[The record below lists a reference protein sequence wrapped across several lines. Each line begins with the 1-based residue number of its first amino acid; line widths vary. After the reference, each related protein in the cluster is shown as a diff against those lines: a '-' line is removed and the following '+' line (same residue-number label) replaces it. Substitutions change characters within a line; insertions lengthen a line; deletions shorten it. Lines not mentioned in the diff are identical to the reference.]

1 MTRDEFLRL
10 LQKKS
15 DAELLG
21 ECLYDESP
29 PYVVG
34 GTRDW
39 DAFRD
44 AIVAAVGA
52 KREDIRIIGSGRF
65 GFSMRPRNNLR
76 RFSDRSDIDVLVV
89 NEGLFDF
96 FWLSLLTAAYP
107 RNALFQKA
115 GGWGLLAR
123 RELYAGWLTPVQ
135 VHIDGKILG
144 ARARPVLDFKAK
156 WFNGLKQAGRYPSRR
171 HHDVQGRLYRTWRHA
186 ELYHLHSLSE
196 LRRSL

>member
-1 MTRDEFLRL
+1 MTRDEFLQL
-10 LQKKS
+10 LQTK
-15 DAELLG
+15 DDTELLD
-21 ECLYDESP
+21 ECLHDQSP
-29 PYVVG
+29 PYVVRSA
-34 GTRDW
+34 RDW
-39 DAFRD
+39 NAFRD
-44 AIVAAVGA
+44 AIVSAVGA
-52 KREDIRIIGSGRF
+52 KREDIRIVGSGRF

-76 RFSDRSDIDVLVV
+76 RFSDDSDIDVLVV
-89 NEGLFDF
+89 NADLFDF

-115 GGWGLLAR
+115 GGWGLFAR

-144 ARARPVLDFKAK
+144 AKARPVLDFKAK
-156 WFNGLKQAGRYPSRR
+156 WFNGLKQAGRYPSRH